1 MSPPSL
7 FYSTL
12 FFCIHP
18 TFHSSQI
25 SLYPLKCCS
34 HYACIIPGSMSTTP
48 GIKPRVIHSEERER
62 ETLSTRLGD
71 AGVSWAFASRCIQIV
86 AMAMVMA
93 AASHTQLL
101 SAPRVRALAATM
113 ILLTHATPALSLRRR
128 SCIAPIAMGGGSN
141 SSNSSRA
148 LRWRPLPSAG
158 PLSTRRFRHADC
170 ANRSSS
176 SVQVDSGV
184 QVAEKQQQQQ
194 QEKESVV
201 ESRPPSFQQAIQR
214 LQVSG
219 V

>member
-1 MSPPSL
+1 M
-7 FYSTL
+7 
-12 FFCIHP
+12 
-18 TFHSSQI
+18 
-25 SLYPLKCCS
+25 
-34 HYACIIPGSMSTTP
+34 
-48 GIKPRVIHSEERER
+48 
-62 ETLSTRLGD
+62 
-71 AGVSWAFASRCIQIV
+71 
-86 AMAMVMA
+86 AMAMA
-93 AASHTQLL
+93 AASHTRLL

-128 SCIAPIAMGGGSN
+128 SCIAPIAMGGG
-141 SSNSSRA
+141 SNSSRA

-194 QEKESVV
+194 QQEKESVV

>member
-1 MSPPSL
+1 MPNNRCNTRL
-7 FYSTL
+7 EVR
-12 FFCIHP
+12 
-18 TFHSSQI
+18 HSGYQ
-25 SLYPLKCCS
+25 
-34 HYACIIPGSMSTTP
+34 TP
-48 GIKPRVIHSEERER
+48 GLSTAKREK

-71 AGVSWAFASRCIQIV
+71 AGVSRAFASRCIQIV

-93 AASHTQLL
+93 AASHTRLL

-113 ILLTHATPALSLRRR
+113 ILLTHATPVLSLRRR
-128 SCIAPIAMGGGSN
+128 SCIAPMAMGGGGGS
-141 SSNSSRA
+141 SSRA
-148 LRWRPLPSAG
+148 LRWRPLPSAA

-184 QVAEKQQQQQ
+184 QVAEKQQQQ
-194 QEKESVV
+194 EKESVV